1 MQLENSAISCMAVQ
15 GQTVWEF
22 SEEFNIFLN
31 KSLTFMPL
39 FLSICFFLFVF
50 YLTIRLEFL
59 FFSLPE
65 G

>member
-15 GQTVWEF
+15 GQTMWEF

-39 FLSICFFLFVF
+39 FLFICFF
-50 YLTIRLEFL
+50 YLSFI
-59 FFSLPE
+59 
-65 G
+65 